1 MKTFKEFISECELVE
16 GKVPHN
22 DPKNP
27 LRSGHT
33 PKEKIKAKMKRTGVE
48 NPNTDSFDKGGP
60 SERDYERYGG
70 MKIALDK
77 MDKEE
82 KESKGIFGKK
92 DKAKPHQFRPASY
105 KSIDYAKRNIARIKG
120 KRNTPKFDE
129 RSTTMGQV
137 RRALGTDMENRD
149 YQSPIEVGDS
159 RKRTKTRWGGP
170 NPGDP
175 RKARIVKDPQTGKW
189 SKK

>member
-16 GKVPHN
+16 GKVPFN

-27 LRSGHT
+27 GRSGHT
-33 PKEKIKAKMKRTGVE
+33 PREKIEAKMKRTGVE
-48 NPNTDSFDKGGP
+48 NPNNDSFDKGGP

-77 MDKEE
+77 MDKKE
-82 KESKGIFGKK
+82 KESKGLFGKK
-92 DKAKPHQFRPASY
+92 DKAKPHKFLPAGY
-105 KSIDYAKRNIARIKG
+105 KSVDYARRTIARLKG
-120 KRNTPKFDE
+120 KRNVPKFDE
-129 RSTTMGQV
+129 TTTTLGQV
-137 RRALGTDMENRD
+137 RRALGTEDEDRN
-149 YQSPIEVGDS
+149 YQSPINVGDS
-159 RKRTKTRWGGP
+159 RRRTKTRWGGP
-170 NPGDP
+170 NPGEA